1 LGRLYRV
8 LIEVTPT
15 TLTITYVKKGKA
27 MIKNVI
33 ELLARGEH
41 YGISEDIEI
50 AKGKYEYIT
59 SWKRAWEKIK
69 RLYHG

>member
-1 LGRLYRV
+1 
-8 LIEVTPT
+8 
-15 TLTITYVKKGKA
+15 
-27 MIKNVI
+27 MIKNI
-33 ELLARGEH
+33 IDLLEIDEH
-41 YGISEDIEI
+41 YGVSENIEI

>member
-1 LGRLYRV
+1 
-8 LIEVTPT
+8 
-15 TLTITYVKKGKA
+15 
-27 MIKNVI
+27 MIKGI
-33 ELLARGEH
+33 IDMLALNEY
-41 YGISEDIEI
+41 YGVSERVEI

>member
-1 LGRLYRV
+1 MKQIL
-8 LIEVTPT
+8 
-15 TLTITYVKKGKA
+15 
-27 MIKNVI
+27 
-33 ELLARGEH
+33 ELLNANNH
-41 YGISEDIEI
+41 YGVSERVEI

>member
-1 LGRLYRV
+1 
-8 LIEVTPT
+8 
-15 TLTITYVKKGKA
+15 

-33 ELLARGEH
+33 ELLARDEY

-59 SWKRAWEKIK
+59 SWKKAWQKIK

>member
-1 LGRLYRV
+1 MITGIIDMLALNEYYGVSERV
-8 LIEVTPT
+8 
-15 TLTITYVKKGKA
+15 
-27 MIKNVI
+27 
-33 ELLARGEH
+33 
-41 YGISEDIEI
+41 EI

>member
-1 LGRLYRV
+1 
-8 LIEVTPT
+8 
-15 TLTITYVKKGKA
+15 

-33 ELLARGEH
+33 ELLARGEY

-59 SWKRAWEKIK
+59 SWKRAWQKIK